1 MGEYM
6 SSKIEKNFKKIEEI
20 ADHFGLSRS
29 TVSYIL
35 NDKWKQRRI
44 NEATAGKVWEY
55 VRAIGF
61 KPNMMSLALRGRPI
75 KEIAIIISD
84 DPMEHH
90 RNALFTLIR
99 NLKIAEKS
107 YLVLPASDADLM
119 ENIQFLKMS
128 RVTRLIVFRFDG
140 IQHLLASLPHTS
152 VEDYLVYDFAAEQA
166 VTMNAAFAEKSLS
179 VGFDRRK
186 AKTMVFDHVLKYG
199 YKQIILPP
207 GFFEQMSLSPA
218 LSGLDISY
226 YTTGDVSDL
235 WEAGENV
242 AAQLIKSAKG
252 KTPRAVVMNDDK
264 MTMAAIK
271 YVQDHGIKVPEQLAF
286 ISWDGLP
293 ETKYLSLPVSTL
305 CVPHQQMMEITMQWV
320 SGELTA
326 NHDRIVVEPEIRIG
340 ATLPPLN
347 LKKAVEP

>member
-1 MGEYM
+1 M

-20 ADHFGLSRS
+20 AEHFGLSRS

-44 NEATAGKVWEY
+44 NAATAEKVWEY

-90 RNALFTLIR
+90 RDALFTLIR
-99 NLKIAEKS
+99 NLKIAKKS
-107 YLVLPASDADLM
+107 YLVLPADDADLV

-128 RVTRLIVFRFDG
+128 RVTRLIIFRFNG
-140 IQHLLASLPHTS
+140 IQHLLESLPDTS
-152 VEDYLVYDFAAEQA
+152 VEDYLVYDFAAERQE
-166 VTMNAAFAEKSLS
+166 TMNTDFAEKSIF

-186 AKTMVFDHVLKYG
+186 AKTMVFDYVLQCG
-199 YKQIILPP
+199 YKQIILPL
-207 GFFEQMSLSPA
+207 GFFGQMSSLPC
-218 LSGLDISY
+218 LSGLNVSY
-226 YTTGDVSDL
+226 YDPGEVSDL
-235 WEAGENV
+235 WKAGENV
-242 AAQLIKSAKG
+242 AAQLIKLVKG
-252 KTPRAVVMNDDK
+252 QTPRAVVMNDDK

-271 YVQDHGIKVPEQLAF
+271 HVQDRGIRVPEQLAF

-293 ETKYLSLPVSTL
+293 ETKYLSLPISTL

-320 SGELTA
+320 SGKLPA
-326 NHDRIVVEPEIRIG
+326 NHARIVVEPEIRIG

-347 LKKAVEP
+347 RPDSIKK

>member
-1 MGEYM
+1 M

-44 NEATAGKVWEY
+44 NQATAEKVWDY

-99 NLKIAEKS
+99 NLKIAKKS

-128 RVTRLIVFRFDG
+128 RVTRLIIFRFDG
-140 IQHLLASLPHTS
+140 IQHLLDSLPDTS
-152 VEDYLVYDFAAEQA
+152 VEDYLVYDFAAEQLE
-166 VTMNAAFAEKSLS
+166 TMNTAFAEKSLS

-186 AKTMVFDHVLKYG
+186 AKTMVFDYVLQCG
-199 YKQIILPP
+199 YRRIVLPR
-207 GFFEQMSLSPA
+207 GYFEQMSSLPDLSD
-218 LSGLDISY
+218 LDILY
-226 YTTGDVSDL
+226 YDVKDVSDL
-235 WEAGENV
+235 GEAGEAV
-242 AAQLIKSAKG
+242 AAQLIKLNKS
-252 KTPRAVVMNDDK
+252 KTPQAVVMNDDK
-264 MTMAAIK
+264 MTMAAMK

-293 ETKYLSLPVSTL
+293 ETKYFSLPISTL

-320 SGELTA
+320 NGKLPA
-326 NHDRIVVEPEIRIG
+326 NHARIVVEPGIRIG
-340 ATLPPLN
+340 ATLPSLLN
-347 LKKAVEP
+347 RGIPA